1 MQRSRDCVLVR
12 GQSGAM
18 VNECLLSM
26 VAIATMLVPGLTS
39 RERVVAS
46 RHRAGVLCRGISVQ
60 KKCGLV
66 LRLRQG
72 GPLQGDEVAV

>member
-1 MQRSRDCVLVR
+1 
-12 GQSGAM
+12 M
-18 VNECLLSM
+18 VNECLLSI

-46 RHRAGVLCRGISVQ
+46 RHQAGVLCRGISVQ

-66 LRLRQG
+66 LRLRQV
-72 GPLQGDEVAV
+72 GPSQGKRPLCDVACVSEWDCVGYVGE

>member
-1 MQRSRDCVLVR
+1 
-12 GQSGAM
+12 M
-18 VNECLLSM
+18 VNECLLSI

-46 RHRAGVLCRGISVQ
+46 RHQAGVLCRGISVR

-66 LRLRQG
+66 LRLRQV
-72 GPLQGDEVAV
+72 GPSQGEEVAV